1 VRSALRLSPPPSYS
15 LSLLSPSREM
25 RVPSGNR
32 GRWWT
37 GVPEL
42 SRGAATPAEV
52 QGDGA
57 GPPPPTLCS
66 LLLLSLW
73 FSLVL
78 CGFVLQNWFDLWMKG
93 KGGVNWRMVVLWI
106 CDAKLDLVHAWDWLG
121 LGFHCGFLAWDLFCS
136 VDYWFGV
143 TCVYVCRIQEVWAGM
158 CQIFD
163 GWNLVAFE
171 ACFPLPP
178 LPHYY
183 PQSVTSCSWQS
194 YPIFLVE
201 FLEISKKK
209 QC

>member
-1 VRSALRLSPPPSYS
+1 MFWCVGFEIGGSAWFTRCVCLFRCTRLGDNGCAVRFASPPLLPIH
-15 LSLLSPSREM
+15 SLLSPSREM

-52 QGDGA
+52 HSDGA
-57 GPPPPTLCS
+57 GPPPTLCS

-78 CGFVLQNWFDLWMKG
+78 CGFVLRNWFDLWMKG

-121 LGFHCGFLAWDLFCS
+121 LDFHCGFLAWDLF
-136 VDYWFGV
+136 VRWIIDLALH
-143 TCVYVCRIQEVWAGM
+143 VCM
-158 CQIFD
+158 CAESRRYGQ
-163 GWNLVAFE
+163 
-171 ACFPLPP
+171 ACAK
-178 LPHYY
+178 
-183 PQSVTSCSWQS
+183 SSM
-194 YPIFLVE
+194 VE
-201 FLEISKKK
+201 I
-209 QC
+209 

>member
-1 VRSALRLSPPPSYS
+1 
-15 LSLLSPSREM
+15 M

-52 QGDGA
+52 HSDGV
-57 GPPPPTLCS
+57 GPPHS
-66 LLLLSLW
+66 L
-73 FSLVL
+73 FSLVAL
-78 CGFVLQNWFDLWMKG
+78 FVVLFGFMWIRAAKLIRPVDEGERWSQLAHGCAVDLWCETWSRSCLRLIR
-93 KGGVNWRMVVLWI
+93 VRFSLWI
-106 CDAKLDLVHAWDWLG
+106 PGLG
-121 LGFHCGFLAWDLFCS
+121 LVCS

-209 QC
+209 KQC

>member
-1 VRSALRLSPPPSYS
+1 VNRGPGAIPRRSNTSGGAQRWCRSPPHS
-15 LSLLSPSREM
+15 L
-25 RVPSGNR
+25 
-32 GRWWT
+32 
-37 GVPEL
+37 
-42 SRGAATPAEV
+42 
-52 QGDGA
+52 
-57 GPPPPTLCS
+57 
-66 LLLLSLW
+66 
-73 FSLVL
+73 FSLVAL
-78 CGFVLQNWFDLWMKG
+78 FVVLFGFMWIRAAKLIRPVDEGERWNQLAHGCAVDLWCETWSRSCLRLIR
-93 KGGVNWRMVVLWI
+93 VRFSLWI
-106 CDAKLDLVHAWDWLG
+106 SGLG
-121 LGFHCGFLAWDLFCS
+121 LVCS

-209 QC
+209 TMLTCLDALVSVKLIFLCFVN

>member
-1 VRSALRLSPPPSYS
+1 
-15 LSLLSPSREM
+15 M

-52 QGDGA
+52 HGDGA
-57 GPPPPTLCS
+57 GPPTLCS

-78 CGFVLQNWFDLWMKG
+78 CGFVLRNWFDLWMKG

-209 QC
+209 TMLTCLDAIISVKLIFLCFVN